1 MNLTIEAETAARDTN
16 VETDISVVEQ
26 ILFNLVDNACKYAQ
40 GTDDSRIH
48 VTLAG
53 SDRTPQIIV
62 RDHGPGLSRDVA
74 RRLFQPFSKS
84 ASEAAHSA
92 PGVGLGLALSRRL
105 ARTLGGDL
113 RWQAAD
119 DGGAQFTLSLAAGAV

>member
-1 MNLTIEAETAARDTN
+1 
-16 VETDISVVEQ
+16 VSVVEQ

-40 GTDDSRIH
+40 GTDDTRIQ

-53 SDRTPQIIV
+53 RGRTPQIVV
-62 RDHGPGLSRDVA
+62 RDHGPGLSRDAA

-113 RWQAAD
+113 RWRAAP
-119 DGGAQFTLSLAAGAV
+119 DGGAEFTLSLATGS